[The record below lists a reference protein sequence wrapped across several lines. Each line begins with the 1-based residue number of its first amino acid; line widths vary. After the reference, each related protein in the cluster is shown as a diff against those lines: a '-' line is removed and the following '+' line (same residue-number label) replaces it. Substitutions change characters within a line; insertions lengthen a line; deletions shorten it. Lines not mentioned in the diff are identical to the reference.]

1 VNFAQK
7 LTLTT
12 TRKFDRV
19 YMYRGEGA
27 YHEEAVK
34 GAVEGISAVDEKTQR
49 EGIVITA
56 TTPGRWARGIGRVQL
71 KWKSSAF
78 LEKEGNR

>member
-1 VNFAQK
+1 
-7 LTLTT
+7 
-12 TRKFDRV
+12 
-19 YMYRGEGA
+19 MYRGEGA